1 MNGKLRVLGVSLLAL
16 ALLAGCKSNRLKDER
31 NALYQQNQ
39 ELQSELEAKRAALDA
54 AENERA
60 ALANQVAQLQ
70 AQLAQK
76 PQVISTARTGFEG
89 IEGIEAE
96 REAGGIAVRVPGDVL
111 FPSGRAEL
119 RSTSQKTL
127 DQIASVI
134 KKQYAGNTI
143 RIEGYTDTDP
153 IRKSKWTDN
162 LELSLQRAAAVH
174 RYLQKKGIDPKQ
186 MYAAGFGQWHPRD
199 TKQKSRRV
207 EIFVVTGRG

>member
-1 MNGKLRVLGVSLLAL
+1 MNGKLRVLGVGLLAL
-16 ALLAGCKSNRLKDER
+16 AMLGGCQSNRLKEER
-31 NALYQQNQ
+31 NALFQQNQ
-39 ELQSELEAKRAALDA
+39 ELQAELEAKRAALDA

-70 AQLAQK
+70 AQLAQR
-76 PQVISTARTGFEG
+76 PQPAGRTGFEG

-119 RSTSQKTL
+119 RSASQKTL
-127 DQIASVI
+127 DQIAAVI
-134 KKQYAGNTI
+134 KSQYPGNTI

-153 IRKSKWTDN
+153 IRKSKWADN

-174 RYLQKKGIDPKQ
+174 RYLQKKGLDPKQ
-186 MYAAGFGQWHPRD
+186 MYAAGFGQWHPRE